1 MCVVSVIVP
10 VYKVENV
17 LHYCI
22 DSILNQTYK
31 NFELILV
38 DDGSP
43 DDSGKICDKYA
54 KKDNRIKVIHKENGG
69 VSSARNCGIDAAKGK
84 YICFVDSDDY
94 VNKNYL
100 EILIRT
106 KSEHPEFDNIW
117 CYFQTVTDYDSMVGN
132 LIVDDNKNIYSVK
145 DIMTL
150 HEKWL
155 DAGPVCKL
163 YDRKTI
169 LENGLT
175 FDSNLSLGEDLI
187 FNFQYLDCTNGKILV
202 IPKKLYSYVQVSD
215 CSLSQKYY
223 PNMFEIYKT
232 INSAM
237 HRFIVKWNCSE
248 EQVKKYF
255 NACFYKYE
263 VVLKNT
269 FSEKNKATKKD
280 KIRYNNSIMKSK
292 EFVQSLNNLDCY
304 INPAY
309 KFAYRTK
316 NCKLVLLL
324 DKMLNKLN

>member
-1 MCVVSVIVP
+1 M
-10 VYKVENV
+10 
-17 LHYCI
+17 
-22 DSILNQTYK
+22 
-31 NFELILV
+31 
-38 DDGSP
+38 
-43 DDSGKICDKYA
+43 
-54 KKDNRIKVIHKENGG
+54 
-69 VSSARNCGIDAAKGK
+69 SSARNCGIDAAKGK

-117 CYFQTVTDYDSMVGN
+117 CYFQTVTDYDSTGGN

-163 YDRKTI
+163 YDRKII
-169 LENGLT
+169 LKNGLT

-187 FNFQYLDCTNGKILV
+187 FNFQYLDCTNGKIFV
-202 IPKKLYSYVQVSD
+202 MPKKLYSYVQVSD

-232 INSAM
+232 INSTM

-292 EFVQSLNNLDCY
+292 EFVQSLNLSL
-304 INPAY
+304 IHI
-309 KFAYRTK
+309 
-316 NCKLVLLL
+316 
-324 DKMLNKLN
+324 